1 MYIKKLE
8 LLNFQVIKEFSADF
22 TGNVYFITGDNELG
36 KSTLLKAIGALLTG
50 ERDAVLRN
58 GEEKGF
64 AKMVVGDDGKEYTV
78 SLNFTKANPRG
89 VLSIKGKTVQSNN
102 VSMLQQLFGYQN
114 FDAVDFCS
122 WSETAE
128 GRRKQIE
135 VVKSLLPKEV
145 QKRIEEIDAEVKA
158 AKEERIQLN
167 RDIKTLGA
175 QVKAAKEGLQP
186 GDITTYTEKVDISIL
201 MEMQN
206 VRAQLDA
213 KAKTVQEKLEERISQ
228 IEAIPTRQQESERK
242 YREDTE
248 RINNDV
254 EKAQKVYEKAVEDA
268 KAAYDNQL
276 RIAKSE
282 RNNIEQRYKEDK
294 ERIEQELAEV
304 EKRKANC
311 EAWLK
316 EYESSKEETNPA
328 EEIKKAQAH
337 NERVVQVEDYN
348 ARAYQLAEVEKS
360 YNEFGARVDTL
371 QNERK
376 ELIEK
381 SELPI
386 AGLSFSDEG
395 LTLNNVP
402 FVDGIV
408 SDSQKMEVATKLII
422 AANPTVKVFRIAR
435 GESLG
440 AKRLKAILDVA
451 KQNGFQGF
459 IENVKRGQEEMQVE
473 EYTED

>member
-64 AKMVVGDDGKEYTV
+64 AKMVVGDDGNEYTV

-145 QKRIEEIDAEVKA
+145 QKRIDEIDAEVKA
-158 AKEERIQLN
+158 AKEERTNLN
-167 RDIKTLGA
+167 RDIKTLAA

-186 GDITTYTEKVDISIL
+186 GDITTYKDKVDISIL

-206 VRAQLDA
+206 VRAKLDA
-213 KAKTVQEKLEERISQ
+213 KAQAVQEKLEERISQ
-228 IEAIPTRQQESERK
+228 IEAVPAKRKESARIFHE
-242 YREDTE
+242 EIE
-248 RINNDV
+248 RIDNVLKDA
-254 EKAQKVYEKAVEDA
+254 KRDYDLAVEAA
-268 KAAYDNQL
+268 KAEYD
-276 RIAKSE
+276 RKVSVAKSE
-282 RNNIEQRYKEDK
+282 RSDAEERYDSDIEAYDRELEEA
-294 ERIEQELAEV
+294 ER
-304 EKRKANC
+304 RKANC
-311 EAWLK
+311 EKWLQ
-316 EYESSKEETNPA
+316 EYEKNKEDVDVA
-328 EEIKKAQAH
+328 EEIKQAQVH
-337 NERVVQVEDYN
+337 NEKAAQVEDYN
-348 ARAYQLAEVEKS
+348 KRAEQLSEVESS
-360 YNEFGARVDTL
+360 YNELGEKVDTL
-371 QNERK
+371 QHERK

-386 AGLSFSDEG
+386 TGLSFSDEG

-402 FVDGIV
+402 FVDGVV

>member
-64 AKMVVGDDGKEYTV
+64 AKMIVGDDGNEYTV

-145 QKRIEEIDAEVKA
+145 QKRIDEIDAEVKA
-158 AKEERIQLN
+158 AKEERTHLN
-167 RDIKTLGA
+167 RDIKTFGA

-186 GDITTYTEKVDISIL
+186 GDITTYKDKVDISIL

-206 VRAQLDA
+206 VRAKLDA
-213 KAKTVQEKLEERISQ
+213 KAQAVQEKLEERISQ
-228 IEAIPTRQQESERK
+228 IEAVPAKRKESARIFHE
-242 YREDTE
+242 EIE
-248 RINNDV
+248 RIDNVLKDA
-254 EKAQKVYEKAVEDA
+254 KRDYDLAVEAA
-268 KAAYDNQL
+268 KAEYD
-276 RIAKSE
+276 RKVSVAKSE
-282 RNNIEQRYKEDK
+282 RSDAEERYDSDIEAYDRELEEA
-294 ERIEQELAEV
+294 ER
-304 EKRKANC
+304 RKANC
-311 EAWLK
+311 EKWLQ
-316 EYESSKEETNPA
+316 EYEKNKEDVDVA
-328 EEIKKAQAH
+328 EEIKQAQVH
-337 NERVVQVEDYN
+337 NEKAAQVEDYN
-348 ARAYQLAEVEKS
+348 KRAEQLSEVES
-360 YNEFGARVDTL
+360 CYNELGEKVDTL
-371 QNERK
+371 QHERK

-386 AGLSFSDEG
+386 TGLSFSDEG

-402 FVDGIV
+402 FVDGVV

>member
-58 GEEKGF
+58 GEDKGF
-64 AKMVVGDDGKEYTV
+64 AKMVVGDDGNEYTV

-145 QKRIEEIDAEVKA
+145 QKRIEEIDAEVKE
-158 AKEERIQLN
+158 AKEERTHLN
-167 RDIKTLGA
+167 RDIKNLGA

-186 GDITTYTEKVDISIL
+186 GDITKYGSRIEVTEL
-201 MEMQN
+201 LERQN

-213 KAKTVQEKLEERISQ
+213 KAQNVQAKLEERISQ
-228 IEAIPTRQQESERK
+228 IEAVPAKQKESLLTFNSEI
-242 YREDTE
+242 E
-248 RINNDV
+248 RIDNVLKDAKRDFELAVEAAKAEYDSKVSVAKFERSDAEERYNND
-254 EKAQKVYEKAVEDA
+254 
-268 KAAYDNQL
+268 
-276 RIAKSE
+276 SE
-282 RNNIEQRYKEDK
+282 QYYKELEEA
-294 ERIEQELAEV
+294 ER
-304 EKRKANC
+304 RKANC
-311 EAWLK
+311 EKWLQ
-316 EYESSKEETNPA
+316 EYEENKEDVDVA
-328 EEIKKAQAH
+328 EEIKQAQVH
-337 NERVVQVEDYN
+337 NEKAAQVEDYN
-348 ARAYQLAEVEKS
+348 KRAEQLSEVESS
-360 YNEFGARVDTL
+360 YNELGEKVDTL

-376 ELIEK
+376 GLIEK
-381 SELPI
+381 AELPI

-402 FVDGIV
+402 FVDGVV

>member
-8 LLNFQVIKEFSADF
+8 LLNFQVIKEFSTDF

-64 AKMVVGDDGKEYTV
+64 AKMVVGDDGNEYTV

-102 VSMLQQLFGYQN
+102 VSMLQQLFRYQN

-145 QKRIEEIDAEVKA
+145 QKRIDEIDAEVKA
-158 AKEERIQLN
+158 AKEERTHLN
-167 RDIKTLGA
+167 RDIKTFGA

-186 GDITTYTEKVDISIL
+186 GDITTYKDKVDISIL

-206 VRAQLDA
+206 VRAKLDA
-213 KAKTVQEKLEERISQ
+213 KAQAVQEKLEERISQ
-228 IEAIPTRQQESERK
+228 IEAVPAKRKESARIFHE
-242 YREDTE
+242 EIE
-248 RINNDV
+248 RIDNVLKDA
-254 EKAQKVYEKAVEDA
+254 KRDYDLAVEAA
-268 KAAYDNQL
+268 KAEYD
-276 RIAKSE
+276 RKVSVAKSE
-282 RNNIEQRYKEDK
+282 RSDAEERYDSDIEAYDRELEEA
-294 ERIEQELAEV
+294 ER
-304 EKRKANC
+304 RKANC
-311 EAWLK
+311 EKWLQ
-316 EYESSKEETNPA
+316 EYEKNKEDVDVA
-328 EEIKKAQAH
+328 EEIKQAQVH
-337 NERVVQVEDYN
+337 NEKAAQVEDYN
-348 ARAYQLAEVEKS
+348 KRAEQLSEVESS
-360 YNEFGARVDTL
+360 YNELGEKVDTL
-371 QNERK
+371 QHERK

-386 AGLSFSDEG
+386 TGLSFSDEG

-402 FVDGIV
+402 FVDGVV

>member
-64 AKMVVGDDGKEYTV
+64 AKMVVGDDGNEYTV

-145 QKRIEEIDAEVKA
+145 QKRIEEIDAEVKE
-158 AKEERIQLN
+158 AKEERTHLN
-167 RDIKTLGA
+167 RDIKNLGA

-186 GDITTYTEKVDISIL
+186 GDITKYGSRIEVAEL
-201 MEMQN
+201 LERQN

-213 KAKTVQEKLEERISQ
+213 KAQNVQQKLEERISQ
-228 IEAIPTRQQESERK
+228 IEAIPAKEKERL
-242 YREDTE
+242 RVFNTE
-248 RINNDV
+248 V
-254 EKAQKVYEKAVEDA
+254 
-268 KAAYDNQL
+268 
-276 RIAKSE
+276 
-282 RNNIEQRYKEDK
+282 
-294 ERIEQELAEV
+294 ERIENVLKGAKAEYEQAIKDAKEEYDRKVRVATSECSDAKERYDNDIEQYDKELEEAGR
-304 EKRKANC
+304 RKANC
-311 EAWLK
+311 EKWLQ
-316 EYESSKEETNPA
+316 EYEKNKEDVDVA
-328 EEIKKAQAH
+328 EEIKQAQVH
-337 NERVVQVEDYN
+337 NEKAAQVEDYN
-348 ARAYQLAEVEKS
+348 KRAEQLSEVESS
-360 YNEFGARVDTL
+360 YNELGEKVDTL
-371 QNERK
+371 QHERK

-402 FVDGIV
+402 FVDGVV